1 MERLSSP
8 PHSIAPPLKKLSPL
22 LLDQTQIDR
31 YLEDGVLVVDNV
43 LSESELID
51 CKNGLLESLQIRGIK
66 SFDVNDEESAIAF
79 QKLSST
85 NGSGGVLDIF
95 HDDWKLKLATNP
107 KLFAITQ
114 QLWKEA
120 YDCGSLSK
128 ESLPNNERFR
138 WHPYGGDVDFENK
151 GYCYIDR
158 VGYRLPTEL
167 AEEWGDRIHKRNSF
181 PNSTKIT
188 SKKKRKKLSI
198 QRSLTPHLDCC
209 PDNLYENTNKWRPIQ
224 CFVSLTDNLEPNTGK
239 KRIHLVTRN

>member
-95 HDDWKLKLATNP
+95 HDDDN
-107 KLFAITQ
+107 
-114 QLWKEA
+114 
-120 YDCGSLSK
+120 
-128 ESLPNNERFR
+128 
-138 WHPYGGDVDFENK
+138 VNK
-151 GYCYIDR
+151 TAKIFMKIDQKSIRIIYR
-158 VGYRLPTEL
+158 VPVEYS
-167 AEEWGDRIHKRNSF
+167 N
-181 PNSTKIT
+181 
-188 SKKKRKKLSI
+188 
-198 QRSLTPHLDCC
+198 
-209 PDNLYENTNKWRPIQ
+209 
-224 CFVSLTDNLEPNTGK
+224 
-239 KRIHLVTRN
+239 